1 MPDFTG
7 SQIDHLNVAV
17 PDLARSMAFY
27 EPVLATLDIRTVM
40 HVEAAGEQL
49 EMHAFGWEHKPFFWL
64 VADGRVGE
72 NMHLAF
78 TAKDRATVRRFY
90 DVALTSG
97 GTSALEPG
105 LRPEYQ
111 PDYYGAFV
119 CDPDGINVE
128 AVCHRPE

>member
-17 PDLARSMAFY
+17 PDLTRSLAFY
-27 EPVLATLDIRTVM
+27 GPVLASLDIVELL
-40 HVEAAGEQL
+40 HVPAAADQL
-49 EMHAFGWEHKPFFWL
+49 EMHGFGRGYKPFFWL
-64 VADGRVGE
+64 VADGTVGT

-78 TAKDRATVRRFY
+78 IARDRATVRRFY
-90 DVALTSG
+90 DIALDSG

-119 CDPDGINVE
+119 FDPDGINVE
-128 AVCHRPE
+128 AVCHCPE